1 MRTSCLTIFFLT
13 SFLTGFSQ
21 ASIKLKKHLIQLK
34 NKPSF
39 NLNIPESYSIAI
51 AAEGLSRPRFFAK
64 SPDGRLFVT
73 DMHDRSDNKLGKIL
87 VLENWNNKEKKFE
100 KITTYLEGLHNPNQ
114 VAFYS
119 VNDVHY
125 LYVAETGKLSYY
137 IYKTG
142 DIKPSSSATIIAT
155 FPDYGLDYK
164 YGGWHLT
171 RSIAIQNKKLY
182 ISVGSSCD
190 ACIETEEIRATI
202 VEMDPDGKNQRIY
215 ARGVR
220 NAVGIKW
227 VNDKLWVTHMGRDN
241 RGPDKPE
248 ELLHTIEKDGFYG
261 WPYYFQYKKKIYADT
276 AFKNSPRQSFV
287 KPPPIS
293 PYSFKAH
300 SAPLGFEYFSGFDDS
315 LLNNSFLVALHGSTS
330 VWRQR
335 GNAIVQ
341 VLPNGAYREIVTGFL
356 QGKTENKRFGRP
368 CDILQWDMSS
378 FFITDDKNGVIYY
391 VWKEN

>member
-1 MRTSCLTIFFLT
+1 
-13 SFLTGFSQ
+13 
-21 ASIKLKKHLIQLK
+21 
-34 NKPSF
+34 
-39 NLNIPESYSIAI
+39 
-51 AAEGLSRPRFFAK
+51 
-64 SPDGRLFVT
+64 
-73 DMHDRSDNKLGKIL
+73 MHDRSDNKLGKIL

-190 ACIETEEIRATI
+190 ACIETEELRATI

-227 VNDKLWVTHMGRDN
+227 VT
-241 RGPDKPE
+241 
-248 ELLHTIEKDGFYG
+248 
-261 WPYYFQYKKKIYADT
+261 
-276 AFKNSPRQSFV
+276 
-287 KPPPIS
+287 
-293 PYSFKAH
+293 
-300 SAPLGFEYFSGFDDS
+300 
-315 LLNNSFLVALHGSTS
+315 
-330 VWRQR
+330 
-335 GNAIVQ
+335 
-341 VLPNGAYREIVTGFL
+341 
-356 QGKTENKRFGRP
+356 
-368 CDILQWDMSS
+368 
-378 FFITDDKNGVIYY
+378 
-391 VWKEN
+391 